1 VKLLLLVVPREAR
14 DDAEAALEEAGA
26 EGFTEI
32 PGVFGEGRT
41 GPRFGSRAAPGVS
54 DLVFVALPDAALE
67 PVRRAVAGVE
77 ARRGVRLHAFI
88 LPVEKAWE

>member
-14 DDAEAALEEAGA
+14 DDAEAALEKAGA

-32 PGVFGEGRT
+32 PGVYGEGT
-41 GPRFGSRAAPGVS
+41 SGPRFGSRTAPGVS

-67 PVRRAVAGVE
+67 SVREAVAGVE
-77 ARRGVRLHAFI
+77 ARRGLRLHAFV
-88 LPVEKAWE
+88 LPVEKAWD